1 MSNVV
6 GLLGDD
12 EFAEVVEFTV
22 HVGGD
27 KDACHGGDE
36 VVVVV
41 SGSGR
46 RREESLE
53 EMPCQFRVVAVLQ
66 NTLHQL
72 PRLIHNGEVRG
83 SHC

>member
-6 GLLGDD
+6 ELLGDD

-36 VVVVV
+36 VVSG

-46 RREESLE
+46 RRQDSLE
-53 EMPCQFRVVAVLQ
+53 EVPCQSRVVAVLQ